1 MKKELKE
8 KEDELESNLALL
20 RDRDQ
25 EIFDLQRLHKIEET
39 KTYEEKETVKRLQSE
54 IKMQKAIIENYD
66 KDKNKNMK
74 DIAR

>member
-54 IKMQKAIIENYD
+54 IKM
-66 KDKNKNMK
+66 
-74 DIAR
+74 